1 VNGGGGVYIKG
12 GMQLDSTLTVNANL
26 FVNGGLTIYTPSVA
40 PTAMPL
46 ASDSRLKTNI
56 VPIKNALEKVSK
68 LKGVYFNWIQNEKN
82 GLQFDTDRHVGVI
95 AQDVEKVLPE
105 VISKIVDGKYLG
117 VDYNGLIPLLI
128 EAIHDLN
135 DIFLLKFD
143 VDKVGINDGSNDNS
157 LLLKKNDNNELLKIV
172 NNLEYLSILNNSNI
186 IEKETD
192 NFVNNAVNNDVNI
205 STNTLFNCDLDKLF
219 DDILENEKSIESLK
233 KQNNDFRKDI
243 DLLFEDMKKLK
254 NIVDNKN
261 I

>member
-1 VNGGGGVYIKG
+1 MTINANGLVVTGGVSIMQGGLIVTG
-12 GMQLDSTLTVNANL
+12 GMTVY
-26 FVNGGLTIYTPSVA
+26 GYTY
-40 PTAMPL
+40 L
-46 ASDSRLKTNI
+46 ARSPVIFSDERLKTNI
-56 VPIKNALEKVSK
+56 VKLDEPLVKISK

-82 GLQFDTDRHVGVI
+82 GLQFDTNRHVGVI

-143 VDKVGINDGSNDNS
+143 DDKMGGTNDNS

-172 NNLEYLSILNNSNI
+172 NNLEYLSILNNSNL

-219 DDILENEKSIESLK
+219 DDILENEKNIESLK

-243 DLLFEDMKKLK
+243 DLLFEDMKKIK